1 MFKIHSILL
10 TNNEAD
16 ILAECI
22 DSALKWS
29 DYIYIF
35 DTGSTD
41 KTLEII
47 NSFTLSHT
55 NIILYKSEYR
65 LYNFTKNISEV
76 FSYYFKNSSIGDWWC
91 TLCTDEQYPEDPRIF
106 LAKVPLFYNNVL
118 SNTLNYYFTENELKI
133 INQDPKLSANDFSK
147 IKYSLFL
154 KYYKNNY
161 SEVRFYRHYKNTFHD
176 TLLIPKNFKYTSPNK
191 ITLQHFQYRSPSQ
204 IISRVRSRL
213 KIYDQDKLK
222 QFKHEFYFTL
232 DDNGFHSF
240 KNIHLNELDFANITD
255 SEILKSRIIDSS
267 KLNYDNKDNKFIF
280 NFNSNNYLYKMIII
294 LKSLII
300 NLNFL
305 KKY

>member
-10 TNNEAD
+10 TNNESD

-47 NSFTLSHT
+47 NSFTLLHT

-106 LAKVPLFYNNVL
+106 LAKVPLIYNNVW

-133 INQDPKLSANDFSK
+133 INQDPKLYANDFSK

-161 SEVRFYRHYKNTFHD
+161 SEIRFYRHNKNTFHD
-176 TLLIPKNFKYTSPNK
+176 TLLIPKNFKFTSPNK

-222 QFKHEFYFTL
+222 QFKHEFYFSL

-240 KNIHLNELDFANITD
+240 QNNHLNELDFANITD
-255 SEILKSRIIDSS
+255 SAIK
-267 KLNYDNKDNKFIF
+267 
-280 NFNSNNYLYKMIII
+280 
-294 LKSLII
+294 II
-300 NLNFL
+300 NLFL
-305 KKY
+305 ILILIIIYIK